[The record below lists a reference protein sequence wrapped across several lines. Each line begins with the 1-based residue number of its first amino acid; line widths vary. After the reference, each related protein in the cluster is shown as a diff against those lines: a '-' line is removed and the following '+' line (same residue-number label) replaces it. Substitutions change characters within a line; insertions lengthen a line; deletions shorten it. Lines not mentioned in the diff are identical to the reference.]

1 MLYLSKSTVGTQFTT
16 AYRGTDK
23 MNRGVVCACWGVVC
37 ACLGVVCA
45 CRGVVCACL
54 GVVCACRGVDRPCLG
69 VEVLGDGIVGVISS
83 SSVVGLTAQEG
94 ALGGGVEQ
102 QASLSTRS

>member
-1 MLYLSKSTVGTQFTT
+1 MINQLQFVEELSQCLCFTLPGS
-16 AYRGTDK
+16 R
-23 MNRGVVCACWGVVC
+23 
-37 ACLGVVCA
+37 CA

>member
-1 MLYLSKSTVGTQFTT
+1 M
-16 AYRGTDK
+16 
-23 MNRGVVCACWGVVC
+23 
-37 ACLGVVCA
+37 
-45 CRGVVCACL
+45 
-54 GVVCACRGVDRPCLG
+54 
-69 VEVLGDGIVGVISS
+69 LGDGIVGVISS

>member
-1 MLYLSKSTVGTQFTT
+1 MLAGEFRCNIAWTIRLRSPSLVIT
-16 AYRGTDK
+16 A
-23 MNRGVVCACWGVVC
+23 
-37 ACLGVVCA
+37 
-45 CRGVVCACL
+45 
-54 GVVCACRGVDRPCLG
+54 VDRPCLG